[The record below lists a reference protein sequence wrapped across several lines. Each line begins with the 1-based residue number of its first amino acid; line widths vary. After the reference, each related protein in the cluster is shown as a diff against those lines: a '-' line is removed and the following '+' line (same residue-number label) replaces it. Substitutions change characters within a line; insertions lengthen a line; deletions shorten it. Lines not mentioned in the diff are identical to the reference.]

1 MNEENRIELN
11 NSEFNFY
18 SENNIRKIK
27 LHMGVCFSLLFSLRI
42 NENNEHRMR
51 ALKLIEI
58 FYSTE
63 ENLGNNFLNSFKR
76 LFEGVNDN
84 SIVGTSKSISELS
97 DDTFKCV
104 LNIWIENLNVWI
116 DN

>member
-11 NSEFNFY
+11 NTEFNFY
-18 SENNIRKIK
+18 SENNIIKIR
-27 LHMGVCFSLLFSLRI
+27 LHMRVCFSLLFSLQI
-42 NENNEHRMR
+42 NENSEHRMR
-51 ALKLIEI
+51 ALRLIKI

-84 SIVGTSKSISELS
+84 SFVGTSNSISELS
-97 DDTFKCV
+97 EDTFKCV
-104 LNIWIENLNVWI
+104 LNIWIVTLNVWI